1 MIDIE
6 ISNLSIN
13 YGSVNVLEN
22 INLKLR
28 NRSILGIKGPN
39 GGGKTTLIKAILG
52 LVEPSIGSIKI
63 RKNLNISYVPQFK
76 TFSTDFPI
84 SVLEVVTMGNIK
96 RKCLF
101 FSKYKVNKSIQTA
114 KILEKFGLD
123 SLKHR
128 QIGELSGGQL
138 QKVLLARAMYT
149 DPDILILDEPTSNI
163 DQSSKKEIFKIL
175 KELSTEKSII
185 MISHEDDF
193 FAYCA
198 ETIVFIDRTLL
209 YHKSNLLPT
218 ISK

>member
-6 ISNLSIN
+6 INNLSID
-13 YGSVNVLEN
+13 YGSVNALEN
-22 INLKLR
+22 INLKIR

-63 RKNLNISYVPQFK
+63 RENLTMSYVPQFK

-96 RKCLF
+96 RKRLF
-101 FSKYKVNKSIQTA
+101 FPRYEEDKSMHTA
-114 KILEKFGLD
+114 KILEKLGLE

-149 DPDILILDEPTSNI
+149 NPDILILDEPTSNI
-163 DQSSKKEIFKIL
+163 DQSSKEKIFKIL
-175 KELSTEKSII
+175 KESSTKKSII

-193 FAYCA
+193 FTYYPGSV
-198 ETIVFIDRTLL
+198 IFIDRTLI
-209 YHKSNLLPT
+209 YHESNLLST
-218 ISK
+218 IP